1 MSIVVGIAPSLI
13 STGIVLLGSG
23 KPELEKV

>member
-13 STGIVLLGSG
+13 STGIVLLDSG